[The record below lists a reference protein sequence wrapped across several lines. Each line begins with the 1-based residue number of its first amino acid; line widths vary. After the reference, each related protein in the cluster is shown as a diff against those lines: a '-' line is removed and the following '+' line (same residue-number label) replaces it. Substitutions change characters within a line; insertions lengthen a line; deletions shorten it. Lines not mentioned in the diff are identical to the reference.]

1 MSVNQIVINNLSKV
15 YDNGFNALKKVSL
28 EVKQGE
34 ILAMLGPNGAGTVSY
49 THLTL
54 PTNREV

>member
-1 MSVNQIVINNLSKV
+1 MAKEYNSKIRIVRGITQSPDTEVQIVNKIN
-15 YDNGFNALKKVSL
+15 
-28 EVKQGE
+28 E
-34 ILAMLGPNGAGTVSY
+34 IMFELGTVSY